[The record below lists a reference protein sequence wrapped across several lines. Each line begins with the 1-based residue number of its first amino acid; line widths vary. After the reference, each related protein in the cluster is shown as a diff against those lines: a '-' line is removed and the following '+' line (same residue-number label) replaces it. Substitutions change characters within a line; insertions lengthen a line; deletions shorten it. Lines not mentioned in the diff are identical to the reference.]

1 MTYSYGWSWNT
12 VMALVIAGSLYWTL
26 RVLMKRRYA
35 KEYES
40 ISGDA
45 VALERQKPA
54 FWDAHSFN
62 RKKESFDRAFNWWLL
77 TFGFLR
83 TREPML
89 IALCL
94 AVQITWLVAMYFVL
108 AEPLYF
114 EGRSP

>member
-12 VMALVIAGSLYWTL
+12 VLALVVAGSLYWML
-26 RVLMKRRYA
+26 RVLMKRRYT
-35 KEYES
+35 KEYKS

-54 FWDAHSFN
+54 FWDAHSFD
-62 RKKESFDRAFNWWLL
+62 RKKQSFDRAFNWWLL

-83 TREPML
+83 SKEPML
-89 IALCL
+89 IALCF
-94 AVQITWLVAMYFVL
+94 AVQITWLIAMYFVF

-114 EGRSP
+114 EGHSP